1 MVAAMALK
9 NDLYINV
16 EPYTE
21 VLGGLSFVLSISN
34 GVVKL
39 SGKTGTGKTA
49 LCIELLQEL
58 KTEKIEFVHFP
69 DAPEDFTAVQAAIQ
83 EKLKLSPKASDDQ
96 DSFIQALTAHIIKKS
111 FDEQKLV
118 LIFDDVENLSSD
130 LLIDLTSFRHIHLN
144 DQGLVSIVLSGT
156 EEMDKKLNN
165 GASALVKDL
174 LVSYTLEPMNREQL
188 AEFCKAYLE
197 EIKMES
203 KLTEENIS
211 QLLEISEGLPG
222 DIPEMIPEILDKD
235 DSKLYT
241 KKKKQK
247 EFVTKTTKTLTH
259 EFVDPFVDEETKKQV
274 LGRLKY
280 PLGPSILAAG
290 IAVLGFLGYAAYVFI
305 PDDIIPATVS
315 YFNDE
320 PFIEET
326 IPEPVVAQTPEP
338 TPTVE
343 EALPEPAEELAE
355 EEVAEVEIAEPQD
368 DITEPL
374 EEAVIAEIEEPLE
387 QTELQAELEETPVAV
402 EEVIDEEPLVAQNQ
416 EQEPA
421 PVRDTFEVTATDDV
435 QRVIEQWLQA
445 WQQQDLDA
453 YFNSYHEEFEP
464 VAFSS
469 NATWRNN
476 RERNILRPAFIDISY
491 DDYRVLSRNDD
502 TTMLT
507 LRMDYQSPTY
517 ADTTLKQLGLMQDE
531 QGEWKII
538 FEENIQVE
546 RLPVNRVAGEPRPDR
561 QPVYL
566 VPAVSSPGSVPV
578 IGMSPGQVAGNLSNR
593 QEQMFNF
600 VNNWLITWQNQ
611 DVEAYLDYY
620 QDNFRAYNFMSS
632 SAWEQDRITKISRPS
647 YIELRMSDFEVLQET
662 TNEAVI
668 QFSLEYRSAYY
679 ADRTLKEIL
688 LTRDNNGNLQISNEL
703 NRQIETL
710 PIYRRMNNV
719 VSAIF

>member
-1 MVAAMALK
+1 MALK

-34 GVVKL
+34 GIVKL
-39 SGKTGTGKTA
+39 TGKTGTGKTA

-69 DAPEDFTAVQAAIQ
+69 DAPEDFAAVQAAIQ

-156 EEMDKKLNN
+156 DEMDKKLSN

-197 EIKMES
+197 EIKMEA
-203 KLTEENIS
+203 KLSEENIS

-222 DIPEMIPEILDKD
+222 DIPEMIPEILDSD
-235 DSKLYT
+235 ESKLYT

-274 LGRLKY
+274 IGRLKY

-290 IAVLGFLGYAAYVFI
+290 VAVLGFLAYAAYVFI
-305 PDDIIPATVS
+305 PEGIIPATVS
-315 YFNDE
+315 YFNDD
-320 PFIEET
+320 PVIEET
-326 IPEPVVAQTPEP
+326 VTEIAVEQTPIQPQLVEAETLEEVPEAAEP
-338 TPTVE
+338 IE
-343 EALPEPAEELAE
+343 EI
-355 EEVAEVEIAEPQD
+355 VAEVEQPEPVEETP
-368 DITEPL
+368 IVV
-374 EEAVIAEIEEPLE
+374 EEAVPDVVVQIEEEP
-387 QTELQAELEETPVAV
+387 ETVSEIAPEPEVVA
-402 EEVIDEEPLVAQNQ
+402 
-416 EQEPA
+416 
-421 PVRDTFEVTATDDV
+421 DTADQFEVTVTDDV

-445 WQQQDLDA
+445 WQQQDLNA
-453 YFNSYHEEFEP
+453 YFDSYHEEFEP
-464 VAFSS
+464 VSFSS
-469 NATWRNN
+469 NTTWRNN
-476 RERNILRPAFIDISY
+476 RERNILRPASINISY
-491 DDYRVLSRNDD
+491 SEYMVLSRNNDS
-502 TTMLT
+502 TMLT
-507 LRMDYQSPTY
+507 LRMAYQSPTY
-517 ADTTLKQLGLMQDE
+517 ADSTLKQLGLIRDDR
-531 QGEWKII
+531 GEWKII

-546 RLPVNRVAGEPRPDR
+546 RLPLNRVAGEQRPD
-561 QPVYL
+561 QQEVYL
-566 VPAVSSPGSVPV
+566 VPVITSPQSVPV
-578 IGMSPGQVAGNLSNR
+578 VGMTPGQVAGNLNDR
-593 QEQMFNF
+593 QQQMFNF

-611 DVEAYLDYY
+611 DVEGYLDYY
-620 QDNFRAYNFMSS
+620 QDNFRAYNFLSS
-632 SAWEQDRITKISRPS
+632 SAWEQDRITKIRRPS

-662 TNEAVI
+662 ANEAVI

-688 LTRDNNGNLQISNEL
+688 LTRDSNGNLQISNEL